1 MSNSG
6 ARMSKNDKREA
17 AREQARVLREE
28 QKKKDRRNKWILQG
42 GLILGSLAIIALVTV
57 LIINGTRP
65 AGPGPK
71 NMASDGIQIGQGFVA
86 TSTPAL
92 ESGEDPVPND
102 PDESGEVIDIQMYID
117 YQCPFCQ
124 QFELT
129 NGTYLSGLV
138 ENGGATVE
146 IHPIAILDN
155 ASQGTKY
162 SSRATNAA
170 ACVANFAPN
179 QFWDFN
185 RVMFENQPAEGTTG
199 LDDAALIALT
209 GQAAV
214 DNAEDVATCIT
225 DQTFKSWVS
234 AARARALAGPIPNSD
249 VAQVQGTPTVIVN
262 GVKYEGPVDD
272 AATFAAFVVQQA
284 GDSFSDNSTATPTPT
299 PTETPT
305 P

>member
-6 ARMSKNDKREA
+6 ARMTKNDKREA

-28 QKKKDRRNKWILQG
+28 QKKKDRRTKWFLQG

-57 LIINGTRP
+57 LIINGTKP
-65 AGPGPK
+65 AGPGPL

-92 ESGEDPVPND
+92 ESGEQPVPNE
-102 PDESGEVIDIQMYID
+102 PDESGDVIDIQMYVD

-129 NGTYLSGLV
+129 NGDYLSGLV

-170 ACVANFAPN
+170 ACVANFSPN
-179 QFWDFN
+179 QYWDFN
-185 RVMFENQPAEGTTG
+185 RIMFEQQPAEGTSG
-199 LDDAALIALT
+199 LTDDELIDLT
-209 GQAAV
+209 TQAGVEKPDDIAS
-214 DNAEDVATCIT
+214 CIK
-225 DQTFKSWVS
+225 DQTFKGWVV
-234 AARARALAGPIPNSD
+234 AAKSRALAGPIPNSD
-249 VAQVQGTPTVIVN
+249 VAQVTGTPTVIVN
-262 GVKYEGPVDD
+262 GVKYAGPVDD

-299 PTETPT
+299 PTETPA